1 MKKRAFTIVELLLY
15 MGLMAIF
22 FTVLTDI
29 WVSAMEALTRTENVA
44 AITSDGRYI
53 LARLAYDVGQTGE
66 VNYIL
71 SDGNLTAGGVQLNSY
86 ATSVESFTVTAID
99 NTFKINFTVSGGG
112 KTASYQTTLGK
123 R

>member
-1 MKKRAFTIVELLLY
+1 MKRAFTIVELLLY
-15 MGLMAIF
+15 MGIMAIF
-22 FTVLTDI
+22 LVVLTDI

-53 LARLAYDVGQTGE
+53 LARLAYDVGQTGT
-66 VNYIL
+66 VNYVL
-71 SDGNLTAGGVQLNSY
+71 TGGNLTAGGVQLNSY
-86 ATSVESFTVTAID
+86 ATTVDSFLVTPVG